1 MPEPIHKSWVF
12 FADLLNVDQIC
23 GEIADCLRA
32 VQQEPHLFP
41 VQMLAREALN
51 NAVIH
56 GSENNPLLLVRCDLR
71 IEDGLLN
78 LSVEDGGQ
86 GFDWLSVL
94 KREAPSTHQVN
105 GRGLR
110 VYELYADL
118 VNFND
123 QGNAVHLVRY
133 LNTESQDAG
142 SPIDLTEEERK
153 S

>member
-1 MPEPIHKSWVF
+1 MAESIHKSWVF

-23 GEIADCLRA
+23 EEIADCLRSA
-32 VQQEPHLFP
+32 GQETHLFP

-56 GSENNPLLLVRCDLR
+56 GSGNNPSLLVRCDLH

-78 LSVEDGGQ
+78 LSVEDDGP
-86 GFDWLSVL
+86 GFDWLTVL
-94 KREAPSTHQVN
+94 QRTIPSSEQVS

-110 VYELYADL
+110 VYALYADL

-123 QGNAVHLVRY
+123 QGNAVHLVRD
-133 LNTESQDAG
+133 LNRKAMDASSPLDPAEGERES
-142 SPIDLTEEERK
+142 
-153 S
+153 

>member
-1 MPEPIHKSWVF
+1 VEESIHKSWVF

-23 GEIADCLRA
+23 EEIADCLRA
-32 VQQEPHLFP
+32 AKQEAHLFP
-41 VQMLAREALN
+41 VQMLTREALN

-56 GSENNPLLLVRCDLR
+56 GSDNDPTLLVRCDLR

-78 LSVEDGGQ
+78 LSVEDDGP

-94 KREAPSTHQVN
+94 QREVPSSHQVH

-123 QGNAVHLVRY
+123 QGNAVHLVRD
-133 LNTESQDAG
+133 LNRKSTDAND
-142 SPIDLTEEERK
+142 PVDPADEERK
-153 S
+153 I

>member
-1 MPEPIHKSWVF
+1 MEEAIQKSWVF

-23 GEIADCLRA
+23 EEIADCVRA
-32 VQQEPHLFP
+32 ANQEAHLFA

-56 GSENNPLLLVRCDLR
+56 GSENNPSFLVRCTLR

-78 LSVEDGGQ
+78 LSVEDDGP
-86 GFDWLSVL
+86 GFDWLAAL
-94 KREAPSTHQVN
+94 QRDAPTSQQVH

-123 QGNAVHLVRY
+123 QGNAVHLVRD
-133 LNTESQDAG
+133 LN
-142 SPIDLTEEERK
+142 RK
-153 S
+153 STDTGDPLDPAEGERNS